1 MQVRVQHEGSLAEL
15 ARRFP
20 AFDRLRSARIAP
32 LQQRYWQRNNG
43 ASHSHDLQ
51 VVFFGKSGYGKS
63 SIINALTGQETMAT
77 SDVAACTREAQSAEY
92 AIRPGNYLSLA
103 DLPGLGE
110 SQYRDQEYL
119 ELYRQILDKADVV
132 VYMVRADCRD
142 YAIDQSV
149 FARLFSSSSQQR
161 KVILVINGCDK
172 IEPLQRHYSRVP
184 SEEQLQNIEHKI
196 ADLRRIFPDLPR
208 ISIVPC
214 TATTGWNLGELS
226 HEIARLLAHSEGV
239 SF

>member
-1 MQVRVQHEGSLAEL
+1 MQVTVRHEGALVEL
-15 ARRFP
+15 AHRFP
-20 AFDRLRSARIAP
+20 AFNRLQSARIAP
-32 LQQRYWQRNNG
+32 LQQRYWRRNNG

-63 SIINALTGQETMAT
+63 SIVNALTGLEAMAT

-110 SQYRDQEYL
+110 SQQRDQEYL

-142 YAIDQSV
+142 YAIDQSA
-149 FARLFSSSSQQR
+149 FARLFNSANQQR
-161 KVILVINGCDK
+161 KVILAINGCDK
-172 IEPLQRHYSRVP
+172 IEPLQRHYSSAP
-184 SEEQLQNIEHKI
+184 SGEQLQNIEKKT
-196 ADLRRIFPDLPR
+196 ADLRRIFPGLAR
-208 ISIVPC
+208 IVPC
-214 TATTGWNLGELS
+214 SAATGWNLDVLS
-226 HEIARLLAHSEGV
+226 QEIAQLLAHSEGV